1 MSQVLLSIA
10 IMIGIFSALALIAT
24 LLFVRQTP
32 ESQRVLDVVQNNRVE
47 VIRDAGND
55 INSSKNSMTAVRNLR
70 VKLGLS
76 ESSNVKKRLVTAGL
90 RKGNSADIYYAA
102 QMALPLL
109 GIIAGTFMPSNKV
122 FMALVFG
129 VIGFMAPDFWLSR
142 QVSKRKNIIRRGLP
156 DSLDLLVICVEAGL
170 GLDQALLRVGEEMV
184 ISHPQ
189 IAEEL
194 TLVNLEQRAGK
205 PRLEAWQALAE
216 RTEVEEFASF
226 VSMLTQT
233 ERFGTPI
240 IKTLSRFAEDLRT
253 QRRQRA
259 EEAAAKTKIKI
270 IFPLVLCIFP
280 CIFIVLLAPAVLSIM
295 NGLSNMNGGH

>member
-10 IMIGIFSALALIAT
+10 IMVSIFCALALVAT

-47 VIRDAGND
+47 VIKDAGND
-55 INSSKNSMTAVRNLR
+55 ANSSKNSMAAIRNLR

-76 ESSNVKKRLVTAGL
+76 ENSNVKKRLVTAGL
-90 RKGNSADIYYAA
+90 RKGNSADLYYAA

-109 GIIAGTFMPSNKV
+109 GIVAGTFMPSNKV

-156 DSLDLLVICVEAGL
+156 DALDLLVICVEAGL

-205 PRLEAWQALAE
+205 PRLEAWQALAD

-295 NGLSNMNGGH
+295 NGLGNMNGGH